1 MLNLIYNNQEN
12 AFFDLVKKMTRGGT
26 FNNKY
31 QTFINNKTKKNYIA
45 LVSFITYTFKNFESG
60 IINLNAF
67 VLYDD
72 KFNVIYYSFLE
83 ELNKNVFENYLSKN
97 IFVDNGFTMFKP
109 LQINYQTKGY
119 VLTKPITP
127 PIETTVT
134 PFKKVVYVGYWLE
147 IDTFDSFIEVAH
159 TNGVTHVI
167 LEFIVLDGFDLTD
180 IVKADTIGCWCNLS
194 LKEQT
199 DILNK
204 MKGYGMTLMASFGG
218 ATSFTN
224 GFQCVLNSLTYA
236 DPANLA
242 KELVK
247 ICCDNQ
253 IYAIDL
259 DIEYFPT
266 TSVYYDTDNLVNYA
280 GVLSQKIKEFGKE
293 RIQNIKASDFNP
305 EVNDFIVSH
314 APQTPYFN
322 SPLFGYVYSNI
333 EKKYGTYI
341 DFYNIQYYNQGD
353 CYTTYKS
360 IFEDDIFFYASVK
373 QLINAPDVNCTD
385 IPPYKIVLGKAT
397 EQETDSGFVPL
408 YSTDATVNTM
418 TKFVNKALTAV
429 PEIEWGGIMV
439 WMFQLEVPNINND
452 NLMQYFGN
460 VPNN

>member
-1 MLNLIYNNQEN
+1 MLNLAYDIRDNE
-12 AFFDLVKKMTRGGT
+12 FFDSIKKMMCSCT
-26 FNNKY
+26 FTSKY
-31 QTFINNKTKKNYIA
+31 QRFINYKTKKNYIA
-45 LVSFITYTFKNFESG
+45 LVSFITYVLKNFESG

-72 KFNVIYYSFLE
+72 EYNVIYYSFLE

-97 IFVDNGFTMFKP
+97 IFVNNGFTMFKP
-109 LQINYQTKGY
+109 LQINCQTKAY
-119 VLTKPITP
+119 VLTKTMSA

-147 IDTFDSFIEVAH
+147 IDTFDSFLEVAH

-167 LEFIVLDGFDLTD
+167 LEFIVLEGPYLTD
-180 IVKADTIGCWCNLS
+180 IKLYDTIDCWCNLS
-194 LKEQT
+194 SKEQK

-224 GFQCVLNSLTYA
+224 GFQCVLNSPAYS
-236 DPANLA
+236 DPAELA
-242 KELVK
+242 KELVE
-247 ICCDNQ
+247 ICCGNQ

-266 TSVYYDTDNLVNYA
+266 KNVYYDIDNLVNYA
-280 GVLSQKIKEFGKE
+280 GELSQYIKKFGGE
-293 RIQNIKASDFNP
+293 RMKSIGVDDFNP
-305 EVNDFIVSH
+305 GVNDFIVSH

-322 SPLFGYVYSNI
+322 VDSFGYVYSKI
-333 EKKYGTYI
+333 EKQYGSYI

-353 CYTTYKS
+353 DSYKTYNS
-360 IFEDDIFFYASVK
+360 IFIEDINFKAYIK
-373 QLINAPDVNCTD
+373 QLINAPDDNCTD

-397 EQETDSGFVPL
+397 LNETDSGFVPL
-408 YSTDATVNTM
+408 YSTDATVDTM
-418 TKFVNKALTAV
+418 TKYVNRALTAV

-439 WMFQLEVPNINND
+439 WMFQLENPNPDND

-460 VPNN
+460 VPN